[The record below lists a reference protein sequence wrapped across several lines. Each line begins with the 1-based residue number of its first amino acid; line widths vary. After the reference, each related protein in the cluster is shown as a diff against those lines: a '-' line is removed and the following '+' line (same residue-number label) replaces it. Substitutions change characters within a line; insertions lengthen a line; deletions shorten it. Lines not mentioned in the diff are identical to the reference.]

1 MAHEGNDTTA
11 ARWRIQILTLPPQ
24 LIRMGE
30 EVPVDGWA
38 VQEETS
44 VFKDGEVVGLFA
56 SLTVRPGAQQWNLRY
71 EWIAEAPSARDLL
84 A

>member
-1 MAHEGNDTTA
+1 MANEGNGTTA
-11 ARWRIQILTLPPQ
+11 ARWRIQILTLPPR

-30 EVPVDGWA
+30 EVPPDGWA

-44 VFKDGEVVGLFA
+44 VFKDGEAVGLFA
-56 SLTVRPGAQQWNLRY
+56 SLTARPAVQQWNLRY
-71 EWIAEAPSARDLL
+71 EWIAEAPSARDLQ